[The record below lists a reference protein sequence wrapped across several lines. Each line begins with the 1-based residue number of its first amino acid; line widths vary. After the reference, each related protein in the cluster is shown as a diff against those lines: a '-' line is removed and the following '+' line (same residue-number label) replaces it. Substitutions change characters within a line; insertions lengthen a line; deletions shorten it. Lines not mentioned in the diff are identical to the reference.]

1 MTKYLEYN
9 YVIDRIRKN
18 SVYSKVYQDAQEA
31 LEILQYQN
39 AVYGNHS
46 TRQIMESYA
55 EYTENMTY

>member
-9 YVIDRIRKN
+9 YVMDRIKKN

-31 LEILQYQN
+31 LDILNYQY

-46 TRQIMESYA
+46 TKQAIEAYA
-55 EYTENMTY
+55 EYAESIAY